1 MSAHLLRIRQLAP
14 AALGCALLLAGVS
27 LAAPRPTGPAT
38 DPLALPALLLSDG
51 HLDRAS
57 AELAQL
63 RPDSPG
69 VDPARYHRLMGLLQL
84 QQGEGAAAAT
94 SLRAAL
100 DLRPPDSAPDP
111 ALCLSLARAEL
122 LAGAPTRAIEALA
135 LGGAAVEDL
144 PGTPRVRAK
153 AANDLGRPA
162 EALRALEEGARR
174 FPNDRELVR
183 QQVILL
189 AGLGL
194 SQDALARAEVLL
206 ADAAATPAEAASLA
220 ELLRRSGAPDRAL
233 LLLEGAM
240 LRAPADP
247 DLRARAAAA
256 HRALGQPLAAA
267 RALEPIAAADPA
279 WADEVAELY
288 REAGRTET
296 ALLWNGRVPDPKEKT
311 RQRFAIL
318 LDGEDFE
325 RAAGL
330 EERLDRVGL
339 LRSDEAL
346 RYGVAY
352 AHFRAG
358 ALEDADRLLVGMS
371 DPKLFAQATEL
382 RAAIARCAESPEGCA

>member
-1 MSAHLLRIRQLAP
+1 MSTLPLRLGQLAP
-14 AALGCALLLAGVS
+14 LALGLALLVAGAG
-27 LAAPRPTGPAT
+27 LAAPRATTPST

-51 HLDRAS
+51 HLDRAA
-57 AELAQL
+57 AELAALQ
-63 RPDSPG
+63 PDGPG
-69 VDPARYHRLMGLLQL
+69 VDPARYHRLMGLVHLQR
-84 QQGEGAAAAT
+84 GEGPAAAA

-100 DLRPPDSAPDP
+100 DLRPADTAPDP

-122 LAGAPTRAIEALA
+122 LAEAPDRALEALA
-135 LGGAAVEDL
+135 LGGAAAEAL

-153 AANDLGRPA
+153 AAHDLGRPA
-162 EALRALEEGARR
+162 EALRALEDGARR
-174 FPNDRELVR
+174 FPTDRELVR

-189 AGLGL
+189 AELGL
-194 SQDALARAEVLL
+194 SQDALARAELLL

-240 LRAPADP
+240 LRAPTDP

-267 RALEPIAAADPA
+267 RALEPVAAADPT

-318 LDGEDFE
+318 LDGEEFE

-346 RYGVAY
+346 RYGLAY

-371 DPKLFAQATEL
+371 DPKLFAQAAEL
-382 RAAIARCAESPEGCA
+382 RAAIARCADAPEGCA